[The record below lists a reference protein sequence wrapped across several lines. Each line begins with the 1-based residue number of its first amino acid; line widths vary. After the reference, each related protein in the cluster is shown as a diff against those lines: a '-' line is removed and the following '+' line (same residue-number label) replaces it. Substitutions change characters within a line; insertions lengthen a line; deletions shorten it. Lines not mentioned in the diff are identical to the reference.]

1 MQMKK
6 LSGLPAAF
14 GIALGPAFVYSRR
27 VLHTDS
33 YTIENA
39 EQELAK
45 LEPAVLQ
52 AQADLASLT
61 KQAREQVGEAE
72 AAIFEAQAAMVRDP
86 ELHEHVRT
94 LIQEQKVNV
103 GFAWQESVQF
113 FAKILRDLEDEYL
126 SARAADVE
134 DVGQRVLALLL
145 GESLQ
150 SSRPVSPSIILAED
164 LTPADTILFD
174 RATVLAYCT
183 QAGGP
188 TSHVA
193 ILSKAQGV
201 PCIVGVGSQLA
212 TIANETFLIV
222 DGSSGDIL
230 IDPDPETREDYE
242 SRISGQLNRQLE
254 AVKNAS
260 LPASTSDGKRV
271 EVVANVGSETD
282 ALEAAAYGAEGIG
295 LLRTE
300 FLFLDRVSAPDES
313 EQVKQYA
320 AIFKAIGGS
329 KPIVVRTL
337 DIGGDKPAAY
347 LKIPHEDNPFL
358 GLRGVRLT
366 LRYRELFESQLRALL
381 LAGVG
386 YDLRIMFPMVATL
399 EELRQ
404 AREIFE
410 LSRSKLAA
418 EGKTYCE
425 TVQIGIMVEV
435 PSAAIMASA
444 FADFVDFFSIGTNDL
459 SQYTL
464 AAERTSADVAYLA
477 DALQPAVLEL
487 IRHLVEAAHK
497 KGKWVGMCGE
507 LAGDPL
513 ATPLLL
519 GLQLDE
525 LSASPKLIPEL
536 KQMIRRFNSEE
547 ALEIAQDVMRLASA
561 QEVRQYLQTVFRK
574 AEPEK

>member
-1 MQMKK
+1 MKK
-6 LSGLPAAF
+6 LSGLTAAP
-14 GIALGPAFVYSRR
+14 GIALGPAFTYSRR
-27 VLHTDS
+27 VLHTAS

-39 EQELAK
+39 DLEIDK

-52 AQADLASLT
+52 AEADLALLT
-61 KQAREQVGEAE
+61 QRARDQVGEAE
-72 AAIFEAQAAMVRDP
+72 AAIFEAQAAMIRDP

-94 LIQEQKVNV
+94 MIQEQKVNV

-113 FAKILRDLEDEYL
+113 FAKMLRDLEDEYL

-145 GESLQ
+145 GQSLQ
-150 SSRPVSPSIILAED
+150 ASRPESPSIILAED

-174 RATVLAYCT
+174 RTTVLAYCT

-201 PCIVGVGSQLA
+201 PCIVGLGSTLA

-222 DGSSGDIL
+222 DGSNGDIL
-230 IDPDPETREDYE
+230 VDPDPQTREDYT
-242 SRISGQLNRQLE
+242 SRISVQLRRQLE

-260 LPASTSDGKRV
+260 LPASTADGKRV

-282 ALEAAAYGAEGIG
+282 AVEAAAYGAEGIG

-300 FLFLDRVSAPDES
+300 FLFLDRASPPDES
-313 EQVKQYA
+313 EQVIQYA
-320 AIFKAIGGS
+320 AIFRAIGSS

-347 LKIPHEDNPFL
+347 LNIPHEGNPFL

-386 YDLRIMFPMVATL
+386 YDLRIMFPMIATL
-399 EELRQ
+399 EELKQ

-410 LSRSKLAA
+410 HTRLKLAG
-418 EGKTYCE
+418 EGKMYCE

-435 PSAAIMASA
+435 PSAAIMANA
-444 FADFVDFFSIGTNDL
+444 FADLVDFFSIGTNDL

-477 DALQPAVLEL
+477 DALQPAVIEL

-536 KQMIRRFNSEE
+536 KQMIRRFTSEE
-547 ALEIAQDVMRLASA
+547 SLEIAREVLRLSSV
-561 QEVRQYLQTVFRK
+561 QEVRQYLQTVFKK